1 MLSFGF
7 LIVLEGFD
15 VEVYAKGIVPLI
27 DAYYVLR
34 QLFKT

>member
-1 MLSFGF
+1 MLSFSL
-7 LIVLEGFD
+7 LIVLEGHN

-34 QLFKT
+34 QLFET